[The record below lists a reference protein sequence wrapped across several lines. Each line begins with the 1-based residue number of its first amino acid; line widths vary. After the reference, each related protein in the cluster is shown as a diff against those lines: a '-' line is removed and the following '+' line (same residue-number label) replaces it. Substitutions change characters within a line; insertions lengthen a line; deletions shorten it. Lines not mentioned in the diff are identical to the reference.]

1 MKFLIVEDE
10 RLTREDMIDVVRR
23 ASDDAEIFSAADYP
37 SAMKIA
43 EIETIDVAFVD
54 IDLGGRSGIELVRSL
69 QDLRHEINI
78 IITTAYEQYAIEAFK
93 LYVSGYLLK
102 PVMEQDIEL
111 ALRNLRN
118 PVSSDED
125 EKKLKIVA
133 FGNFDA
139 LYNDKPL
146 RFRRSKSKE
155 LLAYLVCLRGAS
167 ASSAQISAI
176 IWDDYEL
183 KSQHYLRNIFAELR
197 RTLKECGLE
206 DVLVHVHNS
215 YAIDP
220 TKVDCDYYDYLS
232 GKLNGKIINTSAFM
246 NQYSWAEEFVYN
258 L

>member
-54 IDLGGRSGIELVRSL
+54 IDLGGRSGIELVQSL

-176 IWDDYEL
+176 I
-183 KSQHYLRNIFAELR
+183 
-197 RTLKECGLE
+197 LKECGLE